1 MYQDIAAK
9 YDIALI
15 DFFMKD
21 VALDK
26 NLMQDDGINPNE
38 KAQPILLNNV
48 WETIK
53 KSI

>member
-1 MYQDIAAK
+1 MK
-9 YDIALI
+9 YDIELI

-21 VALDK
+21 VALNK
-26 NLMQDDGINPNE
+26 NLMQDDGIHPNE
-38 KAQPILLNNV
+38 QAQPFILNNV